1 MIQISVIVCAKNLIG
16 SQSLI
21 KNINSTIGCK
31 HEIILINNSKN
42 KYSIFQAYNEG
53 IFKSKGDLLCFIH
66 DDIEIYSKNW
76 GRYLLNQFDTNPDIG
91 LIGLA
96 GAKVKTKMASTWWDC
111 PEQYQ
116 FQNIYHQVGSFC
128 EHKYNWPEPA
138 NVIEVSTID
147 GVFMVCR
154 SQLGI
159 IFDESMKGFHF
170 YDLNLS
176 LLCHD
181 KGFKVCVTNQIDI
194 VHHSRG
200 NLDRSWILSAT
211 HSYKKFEKN
220 LPLIIDAE
228 ISRKALRELEFEN
241 GILLLERILKHRFYV
256 KSILIWLK
264 LFILNPF
271 SNKLFKSSFKF
282 LKLKFKQLLKRIK

>member
-1 MIQISVIVCAKNLIG
+1 MIQISVIVCAKNL
-16 SQSLI
+16 SSCQSLTE
-21 KNINSTIGCK
+21 NVNSTIGCI
-31 HEIILINNSKN
+31 HEIILIDNSKN
-42 KYSIFQAYNEG
+42 KYSIFEAYNEG
-53 IFKSKGDLLCFIH
+53 ISKSKGELLCFIH

-76 GRYLLNQFDTNPDIG
+76 GWYLLSQFEKNPDIG
-91 LIGLA
+91 LIGIA
-96 GAKVKTKMASTWWDC
+96 GTKVKTKMASNWWDC

-116 FQNIYHQVGSFC
+116 FINIYHQSGSLK
-128 EHKYNWPEPA
+128 EHELNWPA
-138 NVIEVSTID
+138 STNVIEVSTID

-154 SQLGI
+154 SYLGI
-159 IFDESMKGFHF
+159 KFDQSMKGFHF

-176 LLCHD
+176 LSCHD

-200 NLDRSWILSAT
+200 NLDRSWILSAA
-211 HSYKKFEKN
+211 HSYKKLEKN

-241 GILLLERILKHRFYV
+241 GLLLLERILKHRFYV
-256 KSILIWLK
+256 KSIFIWLK

-282 LKLKFKQLLKRIK
+282 FKSKFKELFKSSH